1 MKVATLIQAL
11 DLVGRIYRNKNGSQP
26 ADAVRKILQQLH
38 GAADMTLAEWAEMKK
53 TGLKR
58 DAQRAT
64 KARNEEEQ
72 ISLALTMLERAE
84 TQASLRTSVAGLKL
98 SAGEWQALAKR
109 LTGRSAKSGMAARE
123 AVESHF
129 SDRLLLNERIGSVK
143 RQFG

>member
-26 ADAVRKILQQLH
+26 ADAVRKILQELH

-129 SDRLLLNERIGSVK
+129 SDRLLLKERIEAVK
-143 RQFG
+143 GQFA